1 MWLTQ
6 ATLTEQSLRGTLV
19 ESANA
24 ASERLATERLFESFA
39 DVYKR
44 PSLYAVFL
52 NFLLYQK
59 TTGQKGD
66 PAPLVCYCA
75 CASRYSRASKST
87 KCVYLRR

>member
-1 MWLTQ
+1 MWLVQ
-6 ATLTEQSLRGTLV
+6 ATLTEQSLRDTLV
-19 ESANA
+19 ESSSSNCA
-24 ASERLATERLFESFA
+24 AEMLATEKLFESFA

-59 TTGQKGD
+59 TTAQKGD

-75 CASRYSRASKST
+75 
-87 KCVYLRR
+87 